1 MSTSKKSKEL
11 SAFEDCGSVFFMM
24 ESVEDLISDVANRIE
39 NLDMTEAKEL
49 KYRFED
55 ARVLNAFVLG
65 GALTLTNR
73 YGWYKD
79 FGLSS
84 FKDLV
89 TDCLDMST
97 SEAYDYMKIYDCLV
111 EAEVPWEKLERIGWT
126 KIRWFAKYL
135 EKGNVDEWVEVATKM
150 DAEELH
156 QFAKSLAEEVAKK
169 ALVPKHIGYAI
180 EEESTHVDTSAA
192 NDDNHSENCEETEKV
207 PLVTDEAALKT
218 LQTKTFKF
226 YPEQLAIVEMAIKM
240 AMKDSGTSYRSVALE
255 RICTSFVESYQPD
268 NN

>member
-1 MSTSKKSKEL
+1 MVTSKQNQHL
-11 SAFEDCGSVFFMM
+11 STLVKMGMM
-24 ESVEDLISDVANRIE
+24 VPKLEGDKDLILEVCHHIE
-39 NLDMTEAKEL
+39 NLDKEQAKEL
-49 KYRFED
+49 MQRSVE
-55 ARVLNAFVLG
+55 ARGFNAFGLGGVLG
-65 GALTLTNR
+65 LIKDCK
-73 YGWYKD
+73 WYKD
-79 FGLSS
+79 YGHSS

-89 TDCLDMST
+89 TNDLGMST
-97 SEAYDYMKIYDCLV
+97 SAAYDYIKIYDCLV
-111 EAEVPWEKLERIGWT
+111 DAGVPWEKLEPIGWT
-126 KIRWFAKYL
+126 KIRHFARYL
-135 EKGNVDEWVEVATKM
+135 EKGNVDEWIEVAAKM
-150 DAEELH
+150 NAGELH
-156 QFAKSLAEEVAKK
+156 QYAKSLAEEVTKK